1 MNNKCKCNWKDGKFE
16 GCDKFDGQ
24 FIYDITIYDTE
35 GVDVKSAKCLHCKT
49 DIRKPEEKPL
59 IVKSGGTLVA
69 HFEGVNYLC
78 IDPNNTTGTIEAFKN
93 QLKLSNIWKPFSE
106 IILTDEIAKLRP
118 MIKDRM
124 QVRVLLAIWDGIVK
138 TDGYS
143 FDLKNKIPNLAT
155 PHELQEIPNA

>member
-1 MNNKCKCNWKDGKFE
+1 MSNKCEWKDKIFYP
-16 GCDKFDGQ
+16 CDNFDGR
-24 FIYDITIYDTE
+24 FLERDLPDNKDNPNY
-35 GVDVKSAKCLHCKT
+35 CLYCKT

-69 HFEGVNYLC
+69 HFEGVDYLC